1 MLKKGCQAQAHLVF
15 SCLAHVTVSKLIMWQ
30 AFCHIDERVVRQ
42 RGPGKG
48 LPCFITFAGDIWHLV
63 GSY

>member
-30 AFCHIDERVVRQ
+30 AFCHIDERVE
-42 RGPGKG
+42 GG
-48 LPCFITFAGDIWHLV
+48 LEKACHVSSHLLVTFGTLLV
-63 GSY
+63 VAS